1 MKPTENIPGR
11 NPFKVPE
18 NYFEEVSRK
27 IISGTADTRPAVVK
41 KGLYRKLRPYLAV
54 AASVAAFVLLS
65 YGAIKIFLPANRSAA
80 MPEISLQEFSESYL
94 SDIDLLTL
102 EEEAG
107 SLTPYEDV
115 TNVKNTEIIEY
126 LLLENINESEIYEL
140 L

>member
-1 MKPTENIPGR
+1 MNPTDNIPGR

-41 KGLYRKLRPYLAV
+41 TGLYRKLRPYLAV

-65 YGAIKIFLPANRSAA
+65 YGAIKLFLPGNRSAT

-94 SDIDLLTL
+94 FDIDLLTL

-107 SLTPYEDV
+107 SLTFYEDV
-115 TNVKNTEIIEY
+115 PNVKSADIIDY